1 MRAGFWL
8 PVVLLALAAG
18 CGGSSSKSSQ
28 PTTSTKAAV
37 TTEAAKTTTAA
48 PTLKSFATS
57 KNCQKLAGLGETFAK
72 ALQAGT
78 SGDATLADEAK
89 AFETMANAAP
99 SEIRGAFKTLAGAF
113 SDYAKAMK
121 DAGVTTGTTPTP
133 AQLGKLVKA
142 AQSFSTADVKAAQ
155 EKISTWAAANCGVAT
170 TTTG

>member
-8 PVVLLALAAG
+8 PVVLLVLAAG

-37 TTEAAKTTTAA
+37 TTEATKTTA

-72 ALQAGT
+72 ALQAST
-78 SGDATLADEAK
+78 SGDATLADQAK
-89 AFETMANAAP
+89 AFETMAGAAP

-121 DAGVTTGTTPTP
+121 DAGITTGTTPTP
-133 AQLGKLVKA
+133 AQLGKLVAA
-142 AQSFSTADVKAAQ
+142 AQSFNTADVKAAQ